1 MNHLPRLSVVLV
13 SGVVSAGAQAQSDG
27 EAQISNVTFQL
38 IDLDPAD
45 GIAPSLTFNTD
56 AQGPTAGWE
65 IYDEHSGSLTGD
77 TRIGSAPL
85 GPVSVAQ
92 SHVDEPHTRSD
103 LSAGISGV
111 ALADKQLWARA
122 SMRDTVGANASTA
135 YVQSGNAWFVLSPQ
149 TRVTLSA
156 DLSVR
161 TSAGPVAAPGLHAI
175 GSAWAALGLYSSRDN
190 VWQSAP
196 LYHNAVFGEDRGPG
210 WDATYSLSFSNSLAS
225 AGDYAFGLNVGATAY
240 TSSVIPMPVPEPAS
254 LAMLIAGLGLVAAA
268 PICAPTAARAKTR
281 TQASGQPE
289 SSS

>member
-13 SGVVSAGAQAQSDG
+13 SGVVSAGALALSDG

-38 IDLDPAD
+38 IDLDHAD

-56 AQGPTAGWE
+56 VQGPTAGWE

-122 SMRDTVGANASTA
+122 SMREPACA
-135 YVQSGNAWFVLSPQ
+135 
-149 TRVTLSA
+149 TRW
-156 DLSVR
+156 
-161 TSAGPVAAPGLHAI
+161 APTP
-175 GSAWAALGLYSSRDN
+175 
-190 VWQSAP
+190 AP
-196 LYHNAVFGEDRGPG
+196 P
-210 WDATYSLSFSNSLAS
+210 TYSRAMP
-225 AGDYAFGLNVGATAY
+225 G
-240 TSSVIPMPVPEPAS
+240 SSCR
-254 LAMLIAGLGLVAAA
+254 LK
-268 PICAPTAARAKTR
+268 RA
-281 TQASGQPE
+281 
-289 SSS
+289 